1 MADSLIVK
9 LGADTSEF
17 KGGIHEAAEATRE
30 MGGALDEVG
39 HALDHFNEN
48 TNRIQHHLLNNFLG
62 FEAINH
68 IREWASEAIKGAQET
83 REQFEKL
90 GKPIDDAT
98 RSLAGFGDNLASIKK
113 GTAELTGSF
122 LSLFTRAGEGWGMLI
137 NRLKGVSAEQEKVA
151 EGAARGAAE
160 QEKKLAEAT
169 KAHADDGKKAAEIE
183 TKIDEDKYKRGLA
196 LLSQA
201 DQIAEMTKKRTE
213 LEEQLAS
220 ITGKSDA
227 DRLRSAQKKLEIDQL
242 TDQIDAKQAQHTK
255 ENAQAEAEFLKEQAS
270 LDEKLKKAKFDLLK
284 PADQL
289 LDLQKQ
295 LLAVTVNVNNA
306 HRDQETHKKD
316 LIEKA
321 TIEKDIAEK
330 TLEIEKAKTEELK
343 KQSKAKMEA
352 KGDLGVL
359 KISSG
364 FQTYNDPGEQ
374 AEYEKNLV
382 AQAKQEIQ
390 YQIDEIQGKID
401 QYTNSGS
408 SLGKYELPG
417 LQSRLKAL
425 QGREQNVQSFV
436 FDPNY
441 SDAAGK
447 GIFATQVSTIG
458 DPLKLQTQQTDA
470 IKQVAQGV
478 DDLNNRLRTNGFGIN
493 GG

>member
-201 DQIAEMTKKRTE
+201 DQIAEITKKRTE

-306 HRDQETHKKD
+306 QRDQETHKKD
-316 LIEKA
+316 LIEQA
-321 TIEKDIAEK
+321 TLEKDIAEK
-330 TLEIEKAKTEELK
+330 KLAIEKATTEELK
-343 KQSKAKMEA
+343 KQNKEKTQGGLIAGIGGGAQFNNASDATLEQISRTNRDKAAELSYAAKTTSYVGSDNVGYNLEA
-352 KGDLGVL
+352 
-359 KISSG
+359 
-364 FQTYNDPGEQ
+364 
-374 AEYEKNLV
+374 ARLV
-382 AQAKQEIQ
+382 AEAQNAEKELATRQQYRTLLGLPGGEDIARNSFTGNPLQFDAFISQIQNTAGKQTDKNSEKIVSG
-390 YQIDEIQGKID
+390 IDE
-401 QYTNSGS
+401 
-408 SLGKYELPG
+408 
-417 LQSRLKAL
+417 
-425 QGREQNVQSFV
+425 
-436 FDPNY
+436 
-441 SDAAGK
+441 
-447 GIFATQVSTIG
+447 
-458 DPLKLQTQQTDA
+458 
-470 IKQVAQGV
+470 
-478 DDLNNRLRTNGFGIN
+478 LNNRLRSAGFGIN